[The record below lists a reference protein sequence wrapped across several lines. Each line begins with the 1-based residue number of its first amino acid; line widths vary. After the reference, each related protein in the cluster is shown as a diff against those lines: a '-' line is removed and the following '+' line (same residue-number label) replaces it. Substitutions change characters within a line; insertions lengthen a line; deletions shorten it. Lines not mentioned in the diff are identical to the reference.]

1 MTPFPLLAW
10 CLAALSVMGC
20 SESPAPPPAQSGGE
34 ADEPT
39 HVAEQTPDV
48 RNEASGDTVALAPSD
63 GPPTDPADTAQQG
76 ANVNAPVDGPDDAD
90 AGASLGRVEA
100 ASGNAVD
107 GANPRARTS
116 PPRGHAHSTVTSIR
130 VPDCIRSC
138 VASSPLREL
147 SESAAREDCART
159 CRQ

>member
-1 MTPFPLLAW
+1 MTPYPLLAW

-20 SESPAPPPAQSGGE
+20 SESPAPPPAQSEGE

-39 HVAEQTPDV
+39 HVAQQTPRV
-48 RNEASGDTVALAPSD
+48 QNEAPRDTEALAPSD
-63 GPPTDPADTAQQG
+63 GPPTDPGDTAQQG
-76 ANVNAPVDGPDDAD
+76 ANANAPDNGSDDAD
-90 AGASLGRVEA
+90 AGAPQDGMGA
-100 ASGNAVD
+100 APANAVD

-116 PPRGHAHSTVTSIR
+116 PPGGSTHSGTTSIR